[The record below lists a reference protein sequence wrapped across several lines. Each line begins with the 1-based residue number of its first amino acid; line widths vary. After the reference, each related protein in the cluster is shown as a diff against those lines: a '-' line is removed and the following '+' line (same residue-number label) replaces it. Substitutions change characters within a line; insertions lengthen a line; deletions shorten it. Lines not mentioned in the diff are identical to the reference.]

1 MDRAAKEKVV
11 SEFKEIFNSSEI
23 IIAVHYAGLD
33 AVAINSLRKETY
45 ENKVSFRV
53 TKNRL
58 IKLAIEKTPYD
69 HIVELFKGPT
79 AIAYSGDIVAA
90 SKIINKFSKN
100 NDNLSII
107 GGALK
112 DKVIDLEGIKDLAA
126 LPSLEEIRAKLVAM
140 IATPATKILMVVSA
154 PGSQLARVINAYSLD
169 KSKKQ
174 PNQESKAEEK
184 PAEEL
189 KVEEKPVEESKA
201 EEKLVVESKAE
212 EKPAEES
219 KVEEKP
225 LVESKAE
232 EQTKN

>member
-1 MDRAAKEKVV
+1 MDRAAKEQVV

-45 ENKVSFRV
+45 DNKVSFRV

-126 LPSLEEIRAKLVAM
+126 LPSLEEIRAKL
-140 IATPATKILMVVSA
+140 IGL
-154 PGSQLARVINAYSLD
+154 INASSIGIIRTILEPSTRVARIISTK
-169 KSKKQ
+169 KS
-174 PNQESKAEEK
+174 
-184 PAEEL
+184 
-189 KVEEKPVEESKA
+189 
-201 EEKLVVESKAE
+201 
-212 EKPAEES
+212 
-219 KVEEKP
+219 
-225 LVESKAE
+225 
-232 EQTKN
+232 

>member
-1 MDRAAKEKVV
+1 MAPDTLIHKFLGIFSWIVVRFLSFINLEGVAKLDRAAKEQVV

-45 ENKVSFRV
+45 DNKVSFRV

-112 DKVIDLEGIKDLAA
+112 DKVIDV
-126 LPSLEEIRAKLVAM
+126 EEIK
-140 IATPATKILMVVSA
+140 
-154 PGSQLARVINAYSLD
+154 
-169 KSKKQ
+169 
-174 PNQESKAEEK
+174 E
-184 PAEEL
+184 
-189 KVEEKPVEESKA
+189 
-201 EEKLVVESKAE
+201 
-212 EKPAEES
+212 
-219 KVEEKP
+219 
-225 LVESKAE
+225 
-232 EQTKN
+232 